1 MLVKSKAIL
10 LENVLGIAVVMDEV
24 LDELKKALPDYEV
37 CVRILDPFLA
47 SNFTWALFDLLC
59 SSFIEQCHHH
69 DSL

>member
-47 SNFTWALFDLLC
+47 SNFT
-59 SSFIEQCHHH
+59 
-69 DSL
+69 